1 MPLNINI
8 PTALRKAII
17 TKSRYLKEYLLESVT
32 LSVFGQE
39 LFIALSDDNWTTKNE
54 NEEAYLACPKTGII
68 DTNIKMVLNTV
79 MEQDSEN
86 PTPKLDK
93 EPLISCKFLYTISLI
108 SLTHQKPRHLVLL
121 YKYPSYQMT
130 WTQ

>member
-93 EPLISCKFLYTISLI
+93 EPFYILFMI
-108 SLTHQKPRHLVLL
+108 VL
-121 YKYPSYQMT
+121 QCFR
-130 WTQ
+130 

>member
-1 MPLNINI
+1 
-8 PTALRKAII
+8 
-17 TKSRYLKEYLLESVT
+17 
-32 LSVFGQE
+32 
-39 LFIALSDDNWTTKNE
+39 E

-93 EPLISCKFLYTISLI
+93 EPIIYENIYLWILHRRY
-108 SLTHQKPRHLVLL
+108 RW
-121 YKYPSYQMT
+121 Y
-130 WTQ
+130 

>member
-1 MPLNINI
+1 M
-8 PTALRKAII
+8 
-17 TKSRYLKEYLLESVT
+17 ESVT

-93 EPLISCKFLYTISLI
+93 EPRKLREAKRLPLYD
-108 SLTHQKPRHLVLL
+108 L
-121 YKYPSYQMT
+121 YIFNHSKT
-130 WTQ
+130 T

>member
-1 MPLNINI
+1 
-8 PTALRKAII
+8 
-17 TKSRYLKEYLLESVT
+17 LESVT

-93 EPLISCKFLYTISLI
+93 EPIFYLLIDFFYTVIFSFFNHLFL
-108 SLTHQKPRHLVLL
+108 
-121 YKYPSYQMT
+121 
-130 WTQ
+130 

>member
-1 MPLNINI
+1 M
-8 PTALRKAII
+8 
-17 TKSRYLKEYLLESVT
+17 ESVT

-93 EPLISCKFLYTISLI
+93 EPYLRAEKVGFEPTCPGG
-108 SLTHQKPRHLVLL
+108 LTHFECAPL
-121 YKYPSYQMT
+121 
-130 WTQ
+130 